1 MRTAINPNGLG
12 VNFIVKYPDY
22 ICSAYD
28 EELFVEII
36 NPSAA
41 NGSIISIEIGYFN
54 KSGVLIKTPAQV
66 VMWGGIGRFYF
77 DNIFFIDF
85 TKACIQMF
93 LYVSSWGANILLY
106 PKKSIGD
113 VQEVAPTL
121 LPFWNGKNVFSS
133 PVAMD
138 VYKSTING
146 NVKVTMPAH
155 TKNEIINVDS
165 IFVSGKG
172 AYTEQYTDEYMIP
185 SSGYYN
191 LNRKVCPDHVY
202 FEWIDDDG
210 LWRSWYFKLQETKIS
225 SKSASKNIVTN
236 ISASGNERRVLI
248 DQKQNTISKLFS
260 SGHEVKEVLNILNS
274 IKSSSF
280 VFMGENLERVN
291 VKSEDTTDI
300 NKIDE
305 FIFTVTETSKI
316 AM

>member
-1 MRTAINPNGLG
+1 MRTIINPNNLG
-12 VNFIVKYPDY
+12 ANLTIRYPDY

-28 EELFVEII
+28 EDLFVEII

-41 NGSIISIEIGYFN
+41 NGSIINIEY
-54 KSGVLIKTPAQV
+54 VLLSKTGGRFSTTARV
-66 VMWGGIGRFYF
+66 VMWGGVGRFYF
-77 DNIFFIDF
+77 DNIFFSDF
-85 TKACIQMF
+85 TKACIRVF
-93 LYVSSWGANILLY
+93 LRVSVWTTSFLLY

-113 VQEVAPTL
+113 IQLVAPIL

-133 PVAMD
+133 PVAID
-138 VYKSTING
+138 VYQSTTNG

-155 TKNEIINVDS
+155 TKNEITNVDY
-165 IFVSGKG
+165 IFVSGQG

-185 SSGYYN
+185 SSGYYSQ
-191 LNRKVCPDHVY
+191 NRKVCDNDVY

-236 ISASGNERRVLI
+236 ISASGNERRLLV
-248 DQKQNTISKLFS
+248 DQKQNTVSKLFS

-280 VFMGENLERVN
+280 VFMGDNLERVN

>member
-1 MRTAINPNGLG
+1 MRTITNPNGLG
-12 VNFIVKYPDY
+12 ANFIVRYPDY

-41 NGSIISIEIGYFN
+41 NGSIIEIKYRL
-54 KSGVLIKTPAQV
+54 SSKTGADIITTASV
-66 VMWGGIGRFYF
+66 VMWGGVGRFYF
-77 DNIFFIDF
+77 DNIFFSDF
-85 TKACIQMF
+85 TKACIRMYLHIQGWTTTF
-93 LYVSSWGANILLY
+93 LLY

-113 VQEVAPTL
+113 IQEVAPIL

-155 TKNEIINVDS
+155 TKNKIINVDS
-165 IFVSGKG
+165 IFISGQG

-210 LWRSWYFKLQETKIS
+210 LWRSWYFKLQETKIN
-225 SKSASKNIVTN
+225 SKGASKNIITN
-236 ISASGNERRVLI
+236 ISASGNERRLLV
-248 DQKQNTISKLFS
+248 DQKQNTVSKLFS